1 MLFNAWYIVFP
12 TILFSYKLKVCWWK
26 MVLWNFASR
35 NFCTF
40 SFYNQLLF
48 FRALIWLTGIFITA
62 ISDMLRQRLCDIKTE
77 IRCEVFCIY
86 LTIAMSVYCWCSEP
100 DNTFKTC
107 LVVSY
112 SAIHAIHVA
121 FICFEA
127 WATAGP
133 GDIWYCLWPGI
144 FYQKHQHGHTY
155 QDNML
160 IIREYL
166 SWYSISFH

>member
-48 FRALIWLTGIFITA
+48 FRALIWLTGRFITA
-62 ISDMLRQRLCDIKTE
+62 ISDMLRQRLWDIKTE

-86 LTIAMSVYCWCSEP
+86 LTIAMSVYCWCPEP

-112 SAIHAIHVA
+112 SCHSCHSCSVYMFWGLIHR
-121 FICFEA
+121 
-127 WATAGP
+127 WARGYLILPVT
-133 GDIWYCLWPGI
+133 GDILSETPAWP
-144 FYQKHQHGHTY
+144 
-155 QDNML
+155 
-160 IIREYL
+160 YL
-166 SWYSISFH
+166 AG